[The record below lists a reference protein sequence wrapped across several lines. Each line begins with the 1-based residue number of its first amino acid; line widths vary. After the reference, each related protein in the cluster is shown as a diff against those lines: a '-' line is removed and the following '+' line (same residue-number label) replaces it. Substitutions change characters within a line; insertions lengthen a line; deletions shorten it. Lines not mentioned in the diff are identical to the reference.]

1 MYGIIVFI
9 NLLPYNNSRLGIEEN
24 RLIVI
29 MRWCLYIILSDSL
42 LIYFV
47 VHVTYTL
54 VNLF

>member
-1 MYGIIVFI
+1 MFI

>member
-1 MYGIIVFI
+1 MFI
-9 NLLPYNNSRLGIEEN
+9 NLLPYNNRRLGIEEN

-29 MRWCLYIILSDSL
+29 IRWCLYIILSDSL